1 MSIFFKTVLCV
12 HAHPKIIFKINIIL
26 NLNNGM
32 IFHFASA
39 NRTRKGIPLQFLYKQ
54 AEKVESQTPPA
65 IGRGEN
71 SIVKSGWFGSN
82 FKRAVRFDSVQNV
95 FVALH
100 ESRRKKKEEKTAAEG
115 RKNLET
121 LSYTT
126 WFLCPAFFHQ
136 NRSAIGCCSWY
147 TACYW
152 LLQLVHDALQ
162 LAHSQS
168 ERHFLLED
176 TRWFVLFVNA
186 SNLTIAH
193 PIAA

>member
-1 MSIFFKTVLCV
+1 MPQKYFFLQKTRFFANVKFFKTVLCV
-12 HAHPKIIFKINIIL
+12 HAHPKIIFKINIIF

-71 SIVKSGWFGSN
+71 SIVKFDTPLPPAHTKKKKKSGWFGSN

-126 WFLCPAFFHQ
+126 
-136 NRSAIGCCSWY
+136 
-147 TACYW
+147 
-152 LLQLVHDALQ
+152 
-162 LAHSQS
+162 
-168 ERHFLLED
+168 
-176 TRWFVLFVNA
+176 
-186 SNLTIAH
+186 
-193 PIAA
+193 